1 MAIPRAHATGVAIP
15 NVKSW
20 KLEVLTET
28 SAIAATYES
37 DPSGSGP
44 GGIIGIKWSLDGLG
58 LLSAA
63 QVDSVIPL
71 PYEPFSNSMRLTLKD
86 DALEEFIVW
95 EGYIKNV
102 STGETTNGSGAVYT
116 FELGGLHELIMRKYW
131 YGFADTFPPKVPRLS
146 ITSTYNMLGIDVPD
160 IGAFIDPY
168 MPNYSKINK
177 SVKVSEV
184 MEKALESF
192 PDGTWGI
199 DGERR
204 MLIGRPQDG
213 TPVIIQA
220 KDVIGLRQGQYEIP
234 PYITEMRSDSGPGWG
249 GYVYKRG
256 TPAVYGFVPEVAQ
269 DSNGTTG
276 TSVTTPKGP
285 HWRAAKITP
294 NPHYVVKVDADFV
307 GAGHRTFYPEA
318 EIVDGYGGEDFYDAD
333 INGTQ
338 ALDMDISTLPNR
350 FTMVSKSGICYLIAD
365 VQAWYEQSS
374 LFKEGSSNYEPIQA
388 AFPVDLQVEHVP
400 YKNIQEGSVTQW
412 SYDVTVDAIVWI
424 SDSPTYDL
432 AAVGKPGT
440 PIFETVGSRTG
451 GVDGYGNPLP
461 DTFFNQIK
469 GIEGPPSVGP
479 IYPFES
485 AHTIAVLSS
494 SRMVITAKQSDVQQ
508 PVSLTFAIDSKWF
521 KEDQRQVLIDNG
533 WTGDFFYHIGF
544 SFAVTTNDD
553 PVASPS
559 PAYKDPT
566 HPDGTAAGRAKVTYT
581 IREPIFSQKEQGS
594 PEWDVNS
601 VGLEYPFFTGPNY
614 EGWYNGIL
622 IPPARIVGDFYKS
635 TAEPRTFGNPRP
647 GLVTVNQYVAGVDC
661 ELTPEGAKSALR
673 TNVLPYKRFDP
684 WTYNRRY

>member
-1 MAIPRAHATGVAIP
+1 MAIPRAHAKGVAIP
-15 NVKSW
+15 YVNSW
-20 KLEVLTET
+20 KIDAMTA
-28 SAIAATYES
+28 SHAIAATYES
-37 DPSGSGP
+37 DPAGAGT
-44 GGIIGIKWSLDGLG
+44 GGIIAIKWSLDGLG

-71 PYEPFSNSMRLTLKD
+71 PYEPFSNSMRLTIKD
-86 DALEEFIVW
+86 DDLEEFIVW

-102 STGETTNGSGAVYT
+102 STGETTNGAGAVYT
-116 FELGGLHELIMRKYW
+116 YELGGLHELIMRKYW
-131 YGFADTFPPKVPRLS
+131 HGFADTFPPKIPRLS
-146 ITSTYNMLGIDVPD
+146 IASTYNLLAIDVPD

-168 MPNYSKINK
+168 NPNYSKVNK

-192 PDGTWGI
+192 PDGTWGV

-213 TPVIIQA
+213 TPVIIDA

-249 GYVYKRG
+249 GYVYQRG

-269 DSNGTTG
+269 DANGSTG
-276 TSVTTPKGP
+276 TSITTPKGP

-294 NPHYVVKVDADFV
+294 NPHYVVKVDADFA
-307 GAGHRTFYPEA
+307 AGHRTYYPEA
-318 EIVDGYGGEDFYDAD
+318 ELVDGYGGEDFFDAD

-338 ALDMDISTLPNR
+338 EAGLDISALPQK
-350 FTMVSKSGICYLIAD
+350 FTMQSKSGICYIVAD
-365 VQAWYEQSS
+365 VQGWYEQSS

-388 AFPVDLQVEHVP
+388 AFPIDLQVEHIP
-400 YKNIQEGSVTQW
+400 YKNIQESSPTIW
-412 SYDVTVDAIVWI
+412 SYDVTVDAIVWL
-424 SDSPTYDL
+424 SDSSKFDL
-432 AAVGKPGT
+432 SAVGQPGT
-440 PIFETVGSRTG
+440 PIFETMGSRTG

-461 DTFFNQIK
+461 DMYYNQIK
-469 GIEGPPSVGP
+469 GMEGPPSVGP

-485 AHTIAVLSS
+485 GSTISVLSS
-494 SRMVITAKQSDVQQ
+494 SRMVVTAKQSDVHQ
-508 PVSLTFAIDSKWF
+508 PISLTFAIDSKWF

-533 WTGDFFYHIGF
+533 WLGDFYYHIAFG
-544 SFAVTTNDD
+544 FAVTTNED
-553 PVASPS
+553 PLSNPY

-566 HPDGTAAGRAKVTYT
+566 HPDGTAAGRAKVNFT
-581 IREPIFSQKEQGS
+581 IREPIFSQKEHGS
-594 PEWDVNS
+594 PDWDANS
-601 VGLEYPFFTGPNY
+601 VGLDYPFFTGPNY

-622 IPPARIVGDFYKS
+622 IPPARITGDFFRS
-635 TAEPRTFGNPRP
+635 TAEERVFGAPRP
-647 GLVTVNQYVAGVDC
+647 ERITINQYVAGVDC